1 MRNHNLSHR
10 LLVFD
15 ITYTVQQVMVVSS
28 PGTVIMRPGQLR
40 EETPD
45 VSSGGT
51 TSTAVLPRRAV
62 VLDLGPYDTPC
73 VSFHTPDTAAY
84 STLYSYTLCDNCRS
98 LSGLTIKKQLSQVM
112 G

>member
-1 MRNHNLSHR
+1 MRNYNLSHR

-15 ITYTVQQVMVVSS
+15 ITYTVQQVMLVSP
-28 PGTVIMRPGQLR
+28 PGTMIMRPGQLR

-62 VLDLGPYDTPC
+62 VLALGPYDPPVYPSTLL
-73 VSFHTPDTAAY
+73 TAAY
-84 STLYSYTLCDNCRS
+84 STATPDVIIVAHYR
-98 LSGLTIKKQLSQVM
+98 G
-112 G
+112 

>member
-1 MRNHNLSHR
+1 MRNYNLSHR

-28 PGTVIMRPGQLR
+28 RGTVIMRPGRLR

-84 STLYSYTLCDNCRS
+84 STATLDVIIVAHYR
-98 LSGLTIKKQLSQVM
+98 G
-112 G
+112 